1 MVVAD
6 GKPSFNIVLQG
17 ASRGVLVIEEETH
30 DAVGAADGDVIGVEI
45 GSPNRA
51 GKHLRHNNAVHHDD
65 SKESILKTHP
75 LCEFCRIPELVC
87 VLEAAQGTKMVSDGA
102 Q

>member
-17 ASRGVLVIEEETH
+17 ASGGVLVIEEETH

-51 GKHLRHNNAVHHDD
+51 GKHLQQNMYHH
-65 SKESILKTHP
+65 KAG
-75 LCEFCRIPELVC
+75 R
-87 VLEAAQGTKMVSDGA
+87 
-102 Q
+102 